1 MIMPIG
7 AESFSDAMRVGAE
20 VFHALKGLLHDAGL
34 STAVGDEGGFAPA
47 INSTSEAIDF
57 VMKAIE
63 KAGCRP
69 GEDVALAFDAAS
81 TEFCKDGVYHL
92 EGEGKTLSSD
102 EMIAYWQDM
111 AKRYPIISIE
121 DPLDEDD
128 WSGFQKMTADMGA
141 SMQLV
146 GDDLYVTNPKRLAR
160 GITEAAGNAILIK
173 VNQIGTL
180 TETLQAI
187 NMAKQ
192 AGFGVVVSHR
202 SGETED
208 SFIADLAVATNA
220 GQIKTGSMSR
230 SDRMAKY
237 NQLLRIEE
245 ALSVNAKYQGKI
257 RR

>member
-1 MIMPIG
+1 MPVG
-7 AESFSDAMRVGAE
+7 ADNFTDAMRVGAE

-47 INSTSEAIDF
+47 INSTGEAIDF

-69 GEDVALAFDAAS
+69 GEDVVLAFDAAS

-92 EGEGKTLSSD
+92 AGEGKSLSSD

-128 WSGFQKMTADMGA
+128 WSGFQKMTAVMGQT
-141 SMQLV
+141 MQLV

-160 GITEAAGNAILIK
+160 GINEAAGNAILIK

-187 NMAKQ
+187 SMAKQ

-245 ALSVNAKYQGKI
+245 VLGVNASYQGQI